1 MIKQEIPES
10 SDSYG
15 IGTVERGS
23 RNTAESRMFFKDSSG
38 NVVSPFHD
46 IPMLASEGVYHM
58 VVEVPRWTNAKM
70 EIDTKAPLNP
80 IVQDQKKGKLRFVA
94 NCFPH
99 HGYIWN
105 YGAFPQTWEN
115 PNHKD
120 ESTQC
125 LGDNDPLDC
134 CEIGHRVAKRGD
146 VLSVKVLGTLAMIDD
161 GEADWK
167 MIVIDTEDP
176 LAAELNNLD
185 DVERVM
191 PGFLAATREWFRI
204 YKIPDGK
211 PENKFAF
218 DGEFQGPEFAHK
230 IILETHMFWRQLVG
244 LEGEVD
250 KGKLDVKCLTVDG
263 AKEVMSRDE
272 ANNILSSAAEFSSG
286 PQRESSVDTWHYKHL

>member
-1 MIKQEIPES
+1 MPVSAYTTE
-10 SDSYG
+10 
-15 IGTVERGS
+15 ERGET
-23 RNTAESRMFFKDSSG
+23 NTDTYKVFVKDG
-38 NVVSPFHD
+38 QGPVSPFHD
-46 IPMLASEGVYHM
+46 IPLASGDNTFHM

-134 CEIGHRVAKRGD
+134 CEIGHRVARRGD

-176 LAAELNNLD
+176 LAAELNNLE

-218 DGEFQGPEFAHK
+218 DGEFQSAEFANK
-230 IILETHMFWRQLVG
+230 IISETHEYWKQLVG
-244 LEGEVD
+244 LSEPAED
-250 KGKLDVKCLTVDG
+250 KGKLSISCVAVEG
-263 AKEVMSRDE
+263 AKESLGREE
-272 ANNILSSAAEFSSG
+272 AGAILSGTKEFVTGAETA
-286 PQRESSVDTWHYKHL
+286 SSVDTWHYTSLKL

>member
-1 MIKQEIPES
+1 MPVSAYTTEERGETNT
-10 SDSYG
+10 DSYK
-15 IGTVERGS
+15 V
-23 RNTAESRMFFKDSSG
+23 FVKDSQG
-38 NVVSPFHD
+38 PVSPFHD
-46 IPMLASEGVYHM
+46 IPLASGDNTFHM

-134 CEIGHRVAKRGD
+134 CEIGHRVARRGD

-176 LAAELNNLD
+176 LAAELNNLE

-218 DGEFQGPEFAHK
+218 DGEFQSAEFANK
-230 IILETHMFWRQLVG
+230 IISETHEYWKQLVG
-244 LEGEVD
+244 LSEPAED
-250 KGKLDVKCLTVDG
+250 KGKLSISCVAVEG
-263 AKEVMSRDE
+263 AKESLGREE
-272 ANNILSSAAEFSSG
+272 AGAILSGTKEFVTGAETA
-286 PQRESSVDTWHYKHL
+286 SSVDTWHYTSLKL

>member
-1 MIKQEIPES
+1 MPVSAYTTE
-10 SDSYG
+10 
-15 IGTVERGS
+15 ERGES
-23 RNTAESRMFFKDSSG
+23 NTDTYKVFVKDSQG
-38 NVVSPFHD
+38 PISPFHD
-46 IPMLASEGVYHM
+46 IPLSSGDNTFHM

-146 VLSVKVLGTLAMIDD
+146 VLSVKV
-161 GEADWK
+161 
-167 MIVIDTEDP
+167 
-176 LAAELNNLD
+176 
-185 DVERVM
+185 
-191 PGFLAATREWFRI
+191 
-204 YKIPDGK
+204 
-211 PENKFAF
+211 
-218 DGEFQGPEFAHK
+218 
-230 IILETHMFWRQLVG
+230 
-244 LEGEVD
+244 
-250 KGKLDVKCLTVDG
+250 
-263 AKEVMSRDE
+263 
-272 ANNILSSAAEFSSG
+272 
-286 PQRESSVDTWHYKHL
+286 

>member
-1 MIKQEIPES
+1 MPVSAYTTE
-10 SDSYG
+10 
-15 IGTVERGS
+15 ERGES
-23 RNTAESRMFFKDSSG
+23 NTDTYKVFVKDSQG
-38 NVVSPFHD
+38 PISPFHD
-46 IPMLASEGVYHM
+46 IPLSSGDNTFHM

-176 LAAELNNLD
+176 LASELNNLE

-218 DGEFQGPEFAHK
+218 DGEFQSAEFANK
-230 IILETHMFWRQLVG
+230 IISETHDYWKQLVG
-244 LEGEVD
+244 LSEPAED
-250 KGKLDVKCLTVDG
+250 KGKLDISCVAVDG
-263 AKEVMSRDE
+263 AKESLNREE
-272 ANNILSSAAEFSSG
+272 AGAILSSAGDYVSGAETA
-286 PQRESSVDTWHYKHL
+286 SSVDTWHYTSLKL

>member
-1 MIKQEIPES
+1 MPVSAYTTEERGETNT
-10 SDSYG
+10 DSYK
-15 IGTVERGS
+15 V
-23 RNTAESRMFFKDSSG
+23 FVKDSQG
-38 NVVSPFHD
+38 PVSPFHD
-46 IPMLASEGVYHM
+46 IPLASGDNTFHM

-134 CEIGHRVAKRGD
+134 CEIGHRVARRGD

-176 LAAELNNLD
+176 LAAELNNLE

-218 DGEFQGPEFAHK
+218 DGEFQSAEFANK
-230 IILETHMFWRQLVG
+230 IICETHEYWKQLVG
-244 LEGEVD
+244 LSEPAED
-250 KGKLDVKCLTVDG
+250 KGKLSISCVAVDG
-263 AKEVMSRDE
+263 AKESLGREE
-272 ANNILSSAAEFSSG
+272 AGAILSGAAEFVTG
-286 PQRESSVDTWHYKHL
+286 AETASSVDTWHYTSLKL

>member
-1 MIKQEIPES
+1 MPVSAYTTE
-10 SDSYG
+10 
-15 IGTVERGS
+15 ERGET
-23 RNTAESRMFFKDSSG
+23 NTDTYKVFVKDSQG
-38 NVVSPFHD
+38 PVSPFHD
-46 IPMLASEGVYHM
+46 IPLASGDNTFHM

-134 CEIGHRVAKRGD
+134 CEIGHRVARRGD

-176 LAAELNNLD
+176 LAAELNNLE

-218 DGEFQGPEFAHK
+218 DGEFQSAEFANK
-230 IILETHMFWRQLVG
+230 IISETHEYWKQLVG
-244 LEGEVD
+244 LSEPAED
-250 KGKLDVKCLTVDG
+250 KGKLSISCVAVEG
-263 AKEVMSRDE
+263 AKESLGREE
-272 ANNILSSAAEFSSG
+272 AGAILSGTKEFVTGAETA
-286 PQRESSVDTWHYKHL
+286 SSVDTWHYTSLKL